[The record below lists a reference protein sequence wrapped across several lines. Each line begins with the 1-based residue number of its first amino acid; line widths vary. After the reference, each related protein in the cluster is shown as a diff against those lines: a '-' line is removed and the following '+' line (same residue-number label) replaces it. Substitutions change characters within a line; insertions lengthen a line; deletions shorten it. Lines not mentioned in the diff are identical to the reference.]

1 MGNELSDEL
10 RDFIKQ
16 YVTSLERLEILLL
29 LHKEAN
35 RAWSA
40 EEVFKVTQTNLSSA
54 SERLKSLAVSGFL
67 VAEGEGGSLFRFQ
80 PASMELAQRVSELR
94 DAYAFSK
101 YKVVEAI
108 FSTPHGQAQKFA
120 DSFKL
125 KRKE

>member
-1 MGNELSDEL
+1 MGNELSDGL

-16 YVTSLERLEILLL
+16 YITSLEKLEILLL
-29 LHKEAN
+29 LYQEAN
-35 RAWSA
+35 RSWSV
-40 EEVFKVTQTNLSSA
+40 EEVFKVTQTNLVSVA
-54 SERLKSLAVSGFL
+54 DRLKSLAASGL
-67 VAEGEGGSLFRFQ
+67 LIAEGNTASVFRFQ
-80 PASMELAQRVSELR
+80 PMSAELAQRVSELQE
-94 DAYAFSK
+94 AYAFSK